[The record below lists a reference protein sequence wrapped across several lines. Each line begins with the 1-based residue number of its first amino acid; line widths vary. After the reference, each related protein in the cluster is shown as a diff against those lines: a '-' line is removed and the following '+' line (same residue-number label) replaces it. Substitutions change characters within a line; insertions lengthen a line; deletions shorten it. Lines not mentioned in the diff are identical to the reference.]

1 MARIDMRDVIA
12 GLLVILFGAFMA
24 WFSYTSY
31 DLGTVRRMG
40 TGAFP
45 LGVGVVL
52 MGIGVLILLPALRP
66 RKRAMSTSD
75 SGEEGD
81 SSVMPTDL
89 RGWLRLAWKPVPIV
103 LAVAAFAF
111 FVRRVGVVPA
121 IFITVFVSSIADRR
135 LTPLLSIVVAI
146 VLSLMAWLIFTKGLN
161 LPLAMFTWRW

>member
-1 MARIDMRDVIA
+1 MARVDMRDLIA
-12 GLLVILFGAFMA
+12 GLLVILFGAFIA

-66 RKRAMSTSD
+66 RKPGTGSNVD
-75 SGEEGD
+75 GD
-81 SSVMPTDL
+81 GVLPTDL
-89 RGWLRLAWKPVPIV
+89 RGWLKLFWKPVPIV
-103 LAVAAFAF
+103 LAVMAFAF
-111 FVRRVGVVPA
+111 FVRRIGVVPT

-135 LTPLLSIVVAI
+135 LTPLLSIAVAI